1 MKAIDITPSWGE
13 WGNAFWGIARL
24 QAEAINPLHKDFAQA
39 MAAAQALNA
48 ISKTLTAEQVAIA
61 QKVVARELEKQGVTE

>member
-1 MKAIDITPSWGE
+1 MKPIDITPTWGE

-48 ISKTLTAEQVAIA
+48 ISKTLTDEQSALA
-61 QKVVARELEKQGVTE
+61 QKVVTEELKKQGVA